1 MCFRNYPFNNE
12 NDSKPFKKID
22 EIKEDKNKVCNI
34 SNIKKT
40 EEINENYIS
49 PKDTNKDSILSNSTS
64 SSFKAL

>member
-34 SNIKKT
+34 SKIKK
-40 EEINENYIS
+40 NE
-49 PKDTNKDSILSNSTS
+49 K
-64 SSFKAL
+64 